1 MKNKMVEISYMLSK
15 NTFTPGNIKPPLL
28 RARSRI
34 VKCPEGMG
42 ETETRWESYNNTSI
56 IEIFA
61 HAGTHIDAPFH
72 IDQNGLTIDAFEIED
87 FVFDEPMFVNLPKS
101 DLEKITKD
109 DLSVYKDELKKSDL
123 LLVYTGFSKY
133 RESDPERYIKMQPGF
148 STEAAEYI
156 ISNFPIRAVG
166 IDTPGIEN
174 IGKAKPEFPV
184 HKIFLKSGKKF
195 FLIEDANLVSIL
207 GKNLLRVY
215 TIPLNFKDAEAM
227 SIRAFAEV
235 KE

>member
-1 MKNKMVEISYMLSK
+1 MKNKIIDISYLLSK
-15 NTFTPGNIKPPLL
+15 NTFMPGNIKPPTL
-28 RARSRI
+28 RARSRM

-72 IDQNGLTIDAFEIED
+72 IDPNGLKIDAFETQD
-87 FVFDEPMFVNLPKS
+87 FIFDEPMFVNLPKS

-109 DLSVYKDELKKSDL
+109 DLSLYKDKLKTSDL

-133 RESDPERYIKMQPGF
+133 RESDPKRYLEMQPGF

-156 ISNFPIRAVG
+156 ISEFPIRAVG

-174 IGKAKPEFPV
+174 IGKAKPDFPV
-184 HKIFLKSGKKF
+184 HKVFLKSGKKF
-195 FLIEDANLVSIL
+195 FLIEDAKLAPIV
-207 GKNLLRVY
+207 GENLLRVY

-235 KE
+235 EK